1 MAFIVDI
8 TKFQA
13 EGALLN
19 WPVVARRLGMLAA
32 TTGGVEGPV
41 GAQTLKVLASSE
53 TATNWRVKMKQKL
66 GE

>member
-19 WPVVARRLGMLAA
+19 WPVVARRLGMLDA
-32 TTGGVEGPV
+32 TTGDSAAI
-41 GAQTLKVLASSE
+41 GAAVALDLE
-53 TATNWRVKMKQKL
+53 
-66 GE
+66 

>member
-19 WPVVARRLGMLAA
+19 WPVVSRRLGMLDA
-32 TTGGVEGPV
+32 TTGGIQLPSVL
-41 GAQTLKVLASSE
+41 QLRWTLNNWWISRPP
-53 TATNWRVKMKQKL
+53 TAPWN
-66 GE
+66 